1 MLQLKNNTPF
11 QANIAVFPNEQGID
25 TLYITVKATMTLG
38 EKVGLAEAQRPV
50 ALADEYWGEPG
61 QSSLKSASD
70 AHLGKPSTDVL
81 VIGEA
86 CAPGAG
92 PVNQLDVSVAVAD
105 RKKTIR
111 VFGDRR
117 WETSSRITPPARFE
131 TMPLVYERAFGG
143 VHEVDPDKQEVL
155 FEPRN
160 PVGLGFAGK
169 RTKKEIEGIAL
180 PNLEDPGQL
189 IANPSDRPLP
199 AAFGAIAPSWE
210 PRKSFA
216 GTYDTAW
223 QNRRA
228 PYLPQDFDRRFFNM
242 AHPDLVCR
250 GYLQGGEPIEVSN
263 ASPRGPLRCMVPTCQ
278 LEAAVRVA
286 GKTEKPMLNLETLLV
301 EPSASILCM
310 TWRASLPCDKKV
322 LKVEQVEL
330 TLQRM
335 DVQRTAS

>member
-25 TLYITVKATMTLG
+25 TLYITVKATMT
-38 EKVGLAEAQRPV
+38 VGNKIELAEAQRLV

-61 QSSLKSASD
+61 QSSLKTASD
-70 AHLGKPSTDVL
+70 AHLGKPFTDVL

-86 CAPGAG
+86 CAPDQR
-92 PVNQLDVSVAVAD
+92 PMTQLDVSVAVAD
-105 RKKTIR
+105 RKKTVR

-117 WETSSRITPPARFE
+117 WETDSKITPPAKFE
-131 TMPLVYERAFGG
+131 TIPLIYERTFGG
-143 VHEVDPDKQEVL
+143 VHEVGPEKKEVL

-160 PVGLGFAGK
+160 PVGAGFIGK

-180 PNLEDPGQL
+180 PNLEDPREL
-189 IANPSDRPLP
+189 IAKPSDRPQP
-199 AAFGAIAPSWE
+199 AGFGAIAPGWE

-216 GTYDTAW
+216 GTYDAVW
-223 QNRRA
+223 QKSRA

-250 GYLQGGEPIEVSN
+250 GYLKGGEVVEVIN
-263 ASPRGPLRCMVPTCQ
+263 ASPRGPWRCTVPACQ
-278 LEAAVRVA
+278 LEVAVRVA
-286 GKTEKPMLNLETLLV
+286 GKIEKPMLNLETLLI
-301 EPSASILCM
+301 EPGASILCM
-310 TWRASLPCDKKV
+310 TWRTSLPCDKKV

-335 DVQRTAS
+335 DVQRTVA